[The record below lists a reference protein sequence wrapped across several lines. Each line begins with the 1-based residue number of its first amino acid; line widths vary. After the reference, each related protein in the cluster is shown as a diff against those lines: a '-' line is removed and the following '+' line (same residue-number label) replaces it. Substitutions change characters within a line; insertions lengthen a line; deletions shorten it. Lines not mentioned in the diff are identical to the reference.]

1 MSKKTKKEKI
11 LAAYR
16 RKLRLLEQNEKPI
29 QPSIMT
35 VERRTNKEEV
45 EASKKPK
52 NVQGI
57 SQSLLSKYFF
67 SDLKKSLVLVVL
79 IIALEFLLYFANL
92 IK

>member
-79 IIALEFLLYFANL
+79 IIALEFLLYFAKL